1 MILFI
6 RNIIRLAFVVI
17 VILIPHNAQSQ
28 FLQESQDEEQIQ
40 KFAKYLYNLELYD
53 LAAEEYERLIYL
65 NKSNPEHLKYLIKS
79 YRGASNIDKLRS
91 RISKIELTDPEIVNE
106 YIYALMLESLNDE
119 AGDIY
124 QKHIT
129 YFSPEKQ
136 NKIGFDLA
144 LANKDWSKST
154 DQFSSLSLAEKM
166 KYEPL
171 INQIKGA
178 KYKSPTTA
186 AILSGIIP
194 GSGRIYAKDNVDGI
208 ISLIFVAST
217 AYQSYR
223 RFNQKGTKSVAGWI
237 YGGVS
242 LGFYISNIYG
252 SYQSAK
258 LYNNNIDKELH
269 AKSLDFIRLD

>member
-1 MILFI
+1 MPCNGF
-6 RNIIRLAFVVI
+6 
-17 VILIPHNAQSQ
+17 SQ
-28 FLQESQDEEQIQ
+28 FLQESQDEKQIQ

-53 LAAEEYERLIYL
+53 LAAEEYERLVYL
-65 NKSNPEHLKYLIKS
+65 NKSNPNHLKYLIKS

-91 RISKIELTDPEIVNE
+91 RISRIELTEPDIVNE

-119 AGDIY
+119 AVGIY
-124 QKHIT
+124 KLHSDK
-129 YFSPEKQ
+129 FSQEAQ
-136 NKIGFDLA
+136 NKIVFDLA
-144 LANKDWSKST
+144 LAERDWDRSM
-154 DQFSSLSLAEKM
+154 DQFSSLSLSEKM

-171 INQIKGA
+171 INKIKET

-186 AILSGIIP
+186 AVLSGIIP

-208 ISLIFVAST
+208 ISFIFVAST

-223 RFNQKGTKSVAGWI
+223 RFKQKGSKSIAGWV

-258 LYNNNIDKELH
+258 FYNNNIDKELH
-269 AKSLDFIRLD
+269 AKSLDIISRD